1 MPETPI
7 VATFYGHVA
16 STRDALI
23 IIEACLEGK
32 LNHIGRR
39 PRRSEE
45 PLLPRSGNVFVY
57 ERQSSGITHWLD
69 GTSWS
74 TPVRVGN
81 FEMRRQVAATALSGA
96 NGSNGT
102 WL

>member
-7 VATFYGHVA
+7 VATFYGHIA

-32 LNHIGRR
+32 LNHVGRR

-45 PLLPRSGNVFVY
+45 PSLAQSGNVFVY
-57 ERQSSGITHWLD
+57 ERQSSGITSWQD
-69 GTSWS
+69 GMSWS
-74 TPVRVGN
+74 MPVRVGN
-81 FEMRRQVAATALSGA
+81 FEMRRQLAASAPSGA
-96 NGSNGT
+96 NGTNGT
-102 WL
+102 CL

>member
-7 VATFYGHVA
+7 VATFYGHIA
-16 STRDALI
+16 STWDALI

-32 LNHIGRR
+32 LNHVGRR

-57 ERQSSGITHWLD
+57 ERQSSGITSWQD
-69 GTSWS
+69 GMSWS

-81 FEMRRQVAATALSGA
+81 FEMRRQLAASAPSGV
-96 NGSNGT
+96 NGT
-102 WL
+102 NGTCP